1 MGSKLYVGNLAYS
14 MSDQSLQSRFGEY
27 GTVVSAKVMMDRDSG
42 RSKGF
47 GFVEM
52 GSSEQAE
59 AAIKGLN
66 GLSVGGRNIVVNV
79 SRPKESTGGGYGDR
93 GGRGGY

>member
-1 MGSKLYVGNLAYS
+1 
-14 MSDQSLQSRFGEY
+14 
-27 GTVVSAKVMMDRDSG
+27 
-42 RSKGF
+42 
-47 GFVEM
+47 M